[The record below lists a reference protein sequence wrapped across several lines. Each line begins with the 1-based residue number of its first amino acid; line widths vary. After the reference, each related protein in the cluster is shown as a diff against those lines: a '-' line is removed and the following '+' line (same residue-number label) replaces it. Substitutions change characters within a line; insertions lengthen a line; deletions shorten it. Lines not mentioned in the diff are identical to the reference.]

1 MSRIKKILFI
11 VVLTMLICNASCQ
24 KNNPQI
30 DSEYEFTL
38 NEERKEET
46 ISSIDKTKPN
56 EILTYKQESDN
67 GLIIT
72 TYYFNEGYSSTK
84 VIYKF
89 YNNLDDFRVSLLNHS
104 DNLDGS
110 FMEVTESILL
120 VKSQYVRIDK
130 VSFDQLY
137 NQIKDKYVII

>member
-72 TYYFNEGYSSTK
+72 TYYFNEGYSTTK

-89 YNNLDDFRVSLLNHS
+89 YNTLDDFRVSLLNHS

>member
-1 MSRIKKILFI
+1 MEK
-11 VVLTMLICNASCQ
+11 
-24 KNNPQI
+24 
-30 DSEYEFTL
+30 
-38 NEERKEET
+38 
-46 ISSIDKTKPN
+46 
-56 EILTYKQESDN
+56 EILTYKQERDN

-84 VIYKF
+84 VIYQF

>member
-56 EILTYKQESDN
+56 EILTYKQERDN

>member
-24 KNNPQI
+24 KNNPQT

-46 ISSIDKTKPN
+46 ISSIDRTKPN